1 MAKNDLFRVALF
13 GGFNKEDVQEY
24 MKTLEN
30 EIEAVKVLHQRE
42 KNELLRKIDEGKT
55 AAAETGELEALKEEL
70 EKKASEAENL
80 RSAVLQKEE
89 EAEQLQRALEKSAAE
104 HILLEEELKKQKE
117 EALRTPSENSADEK
131 AQRELADLAAENGR
145 LEKQLAEAE
154 KRLLQLEAEAERLR
168 EEKEQEILDRE
179 TIAKV
184 LEDAYRNA
192 DMIREDGE
200 KEREAMLKEAVS
212 EAEKQ
217 REEIVTK
224 VNSELEAK
232 GIQLMAAKHKI
243 EHYMKEVNSAQQGLY
258 NIYMRMNRMMEN
270 MPLRLDD
277 YWKGDQ
283 YKVMIQKK
291 MEESQEEKTE

>member
-30 EIEAVKVLHQRE
+30 EIEAIKVLHQKE
-42 KNELLRKIDEGKT
+42 KNELLRKIEEGKT
-55 AAAETGELEALKEEL
+55 AAAESEELEALKGEL
-70 EKKASEAENL
+70 EKKASEAESL
-80 RSAVLQKEE
+80 RSAVLRKEE
-89 EAEQLQRALEKSAAE
+89 EAAQLQRALDKSAEE
-104 HILLEEELKKQKE
+104 HTLLEEELKKQRE
-117 EALRTPSENSADEK
+117 DPADER
-131 AQRELADLAAENGR
+131 AQQELAELETENRR
-145 LEKQLAEAE
+145 LEKQLEEAE
-154 KRLLQLEAEAERLR
+154 KRLLKLEAEAEQLR

-192 DMIREDGE
+192 DLIREDGE
-200 KEREAMLKEAVS
+200 KEREAMLKEAVA

-217 REEIVTK
+217 REEIVSK

-291 MEESQEEKTE
+291 MEEPQEEKTE

>member
-30 EIEAVKVLHQRE
+30 EIEAIKVLHQKE
-42 KNELLRKIDEGKT
+42 KNELLRKIEEGKT
-55 AAAETGELEALKEEL
+55 AAAESEELEALKGEL
-70 EKKASEAENL
+70 EKKASEAESL
-80 RSAVLQKEE
+80 RSAILRKEE
-89 EAEQLQRALEKSAAE
+89 EAAQLQRALDKSAEE
-104 HILLEEELKKQKE
+104 HTLLEEELKKQRE
-117 EALRTPSENSADEK
+117 DPADER
-131 AQRELADLAAENGR
+131 AQQELAELETENRR
-145 LEKQLAEAE
+145 LEKQLEEAE
-154 KRLLQLEAEAERLR
+154 KRLLKLEAEAEQLR

-192 DMIREDGE
+192 DLIREDGE
-200 KEREAMLKEAVS
+200 KEREAMLKEAVA

-217 REEIVTK
+217 REEIVSK

-291 MEESQEEKTE
+291 TEEPQEEKTE

>member
-24 MKTLEN
+24 MKTLVN
-30 EIEAVKVLHQRE
+30 EIEAIKVLHQKE
-42 KNELLRKIDEGKT
+42 KNELLRKIEEGKT
-55 AAAETGELEALKEEL
+55 AAAESEELEALKGEL
-70 EKKASEAENL
+70 EKKASEAESL
-80 RSAVLQKEE
+80 RSAVLRKEE
-89 EAEQLQRALEKSAAE
+89 EAAQLQRALDKSAEE
-104 HILLEEELKKQKE
+104 HTLLEEELKKQRE
-117 EALRTPSENSADEK
+117 DPADER
-131 AQRELADLAAENGR
+131 AQQELAELETENRR
-145 LEKQLAEAE
+145 LEKQLEEAE
-154 KRLLQLEAEAERLR
+154 KRLLKLEAEAEQLR

-184 LEDAYRNA
+184 LENAYRNA
-192 DMIREDGE
+192 DLIREDGE
-200 KEREAMLKEAVS
+200 KEREAMLKEAVA

-217 REEIVTK
+217 REEIVSK

-291 MEESQEEKTE
+291 TEEPQEEKTE

>member
-30 EIEAVKVLHQRE
+30 EIEAIKVLHQKE
-42 KNELLRKIDEGKT
+42 KNELLRKIEEGKT
-55 AAAETGELEALKEEL
+55 AAAESEELEALKGEL
-70 EKKASEAENL
+70 EKKASEAESL
-80 RSAVLQKEE
+80 RSAVLRKEE
-89 EAEQLQRALEKSAAE
+89 EAAQLQRALDKSAEE
-104 HILLEEELKKQKE
+104 HTLLEEELKKQRE
-117 EALRTPSENSADEK
+117 DPADER
-131 AQRELADLAAENGR
+131 AQQELAELETENRR
-145 LEKQLAEAE
+145 LEKQLEEAE
-154 KRLLQLEAEAERLR
+154 KRLLKLEAEAEQLR
-168 EEKEQEILDRE
+168 EEKKQEILDRE

-192 DMIREDGE
+192 DLIREDGE
-200 KEREAMLKEAVS
+200 KEREAMLKEAVA

-217 REEIVTK
+217 REEIVSK

-291 MEESQEEKTE
+291 TEEPQEEKTE

>member
-30 EIEAVKVLHQRE
+30 EIEAKKVLHQKE
-42 KNELLRKIDEGKT
+42 KNELLRKIEEGKT
-55 AAAETGELEALKEEL
+55 AAAESEELEALKGEL
-70 EKKASEAENL
+70 EKKASEAESL
-80 RSAVLQKEE
+80 RSAVLRKEE
-89 EAEQLQRALEKSAAE
+89 EAAQLQRALDKSAEE
-104 HILLEEELKKQKE
+104 HTLLEEELKKQRE
-117 EALRTPSENSADEK
+117 DPADER
-131 AQRELADLAAENGR
+131 AQQELAELETENRR
-145 LEKQLAEAE
+145 LEKQLEEAE
-154 KRLLQLEAEAERLR
+154 KRLLKLEAEAEQLR

-192 DMIREDGE
+192 DLIREDGE
-200 KEREAMLKEAVS
+200 KEREAMLKEAVA

-217 REEIVTK
+217 REEIVSK

-291 MEESQEEKTE
+291 TEEPQEEKTE

>member
-30 EIEAVKVLHQRE
+30 EIEAIKVLHQKE
-42 KNELLRKIDEGKT
+42 KNELLRKIEEGKT
-55 AAAETGELEALKEEL
+55 AAAESEELEALKGEL
-70 EKKASEAENL
+70 EKKASEAESL
-80 RSAVLQKEE
+80 RSAVLRKEE
-89 EAEQLQRALEKSAAE
+89 EAAQLQRALDKSAEE
-104 HILLEEELKKQKE
+104 HTLLEEELKKQRE
-117 EALRTPSENSADEK
+117 DPADER
-131 AQRELADLAAENGR
+131 AQQELAELETENRR
-145 LEKQLAEAE
+145 LEKQLEEAE
-154 KRLLQLEAEAERLR
+154 KRLLKLEAEAEQLR

-192 DMIREDGE
+192 DLIREDGE
-200 KEREAMLKEAVS
+200 KEREAMLKEAVA

-217 REEIVTK
+217 REEIVSK

-258 NIYMRMNRMMEN
+258 NIYVRMNRMMEN

-291 MEESQEEKTE
+291 TEEPQEEKTE

>member
-30 EIEAVKVLHQRE
+30 EIEAIKVLHQKE
-42 KNELLRKIDEGKT
+42 KNELLRKIEEGKT
-55 AAAETGELEALKEEL
+55 AAAESEELEALKGEL
-70 EKKASEAENL
+70 EKKASEAESL
-80 RSAVLQKEE
+80 RSAVLRKEE
-89 EAEQLQRALEKSAAE
+89 EAAQLQRALDKSAEE
-104 HILLEEELKKQKE
+104 HTLLEEELKKQRE
-117 EALRTPSENSADEK
+117 DPADER
-131 AQRELADLAAENGR
+131 AQQELAELETENRR
-145 LEKQLAEAE
+145 LEKQLEEAE
-154 KRLLQLEAEAERLR
+154 KRLLKLEAEAEQLR

-192 DMIREDGE
+192 DLIREDGE
-200 KEREAMLKEAVS
+200 KERDAMLKEAVA

-217 REEIVTK
+217 REEIVSK

-291 MEESQEEKTE
+291 TEEPQEEKTE

>member
-30 EIEAVKVLHQRE
+30 EIEAIKVLHQKE
-42 KNELLRKIDEGKT
+42 KNELLRKIEEGKT
-55 AAAETGELEALKEEL
+55 AAAESEELEALKGEL
-70 EKKASEAENL
+70 EKKASEAESL
-80 RSAVLQKEE
+80 RSAVLRKEE
-89 EAEQLQRALEKSAAE
+89 EAAQLQRALDKSAEE
-104 HILLEEELKKQKE
+104 HTLLEEELKKQRE
-117 EALRTPSENSADEK
+117 DPADER
-131 AQRELADLAAENGR
+131 AQQELAELETENRR
-145 LEKQLAEAE
+145 LEKQLEEAE
-154 KRLLQLEAEAERLR
+154 KRLLKLEAEAEQLR

-192 DMIREDGE
+192 DLIREDGE
-200 KEREAMLKEAVS
+200 KEREAMLKEAVA

-217 REEIVTK
+217 REEIVSK

-291 MEESQEEKTE
+291 TEEPQEEKTE

>member
-24 MKTLEN
+24 MKTLVN
-30 EIEAVKVLHQRE
+30 EIEAIKVLHQKE
-42 KNELLRKIDEGKT
+42 KNELLRKIEEGKT
-55 AAAETGELEALKEEL
+55 AAAESEELEALKGEL
-70 EKKASEAENL
+70 EKKASEAESL
-80 RSAVLQKEE
+80 RSAVLRKEE
-89 EAEQLQRALEKSAAE
+89 EAAQLQRALDKSAEE
-104 HILLEEELKKQKE
+104 HTLLEEELKKQRE
-117 EALRTPSENSADEK
+117 DPADER
-131 AQRELADLAAENGR
+131 AQQELAELETENRR
-145 LEKQLAEAE
+145 LEKQLEEAE
-154 KRLLQLEAEAERLR
+154 KRLLKLEAEAEQLR

-184 LEDAYRNA
+184 LENAYRNA
-192 DMIREDGE
+192 DLIREDGE
-200 KEREAMLKEAVS
+200 KEREPMLKEAVA

-217 REEIVTK
+217 REEIVSK

-291 MEESQEEKTE
+291 TEEPQEEKTE

>member
-30 EIEAVKVLHQRE
+30 EIEAIKVLHQKE
-42 KNELLRKIDEGKT
+42 KNELLRKIEEGKT
-55 AAAETGELEALKEEL
+55 AAAESEELEALKGEL
-70 EKKASEAENL
+70 EKKASEAESL
-80 RSAVLQKEE
+80 RSAVLRKEE
-89 EAEQLQRALEKSAAE
+89 EAAQLQRALDKSAEE
-104 HILLEEELKKQKE
+104 HTLLEEELKKQRE
-117 EALRTPSENSADEK
+117 DPADER
-131 AQRELADLAAENGR
+131 AQQELAELETENRR
-145 LEKQLAEAE
+145 LEKQLEEAE
-154 KRLLQLEAEAERLR
+154 KRLLKLEAEAEQLR

-179 TIAKV
+179 TIAIV

-192 DMIREDGE
+192 DLIREDGE
-200 KEREAMLKEAVS
+200 KEREAMLKEAVA

-217 REEIVTK
+217 REEIVSK

-258 NIYMRMNRMMEN
+258 NIYVRMNRMMEN

-291 MEESQEEKTE
+291 TEEPQEEKTE